1 MSEGTLVSIHVI
13 RAAEGPPEPV
23 PEARA
28 VPGRGIEGDRYFER
42 TGKYSAKNG
51 PEREVTLI
59 EEEAIEAVRRD
70 YGIDLGPGQSRRN
83 LLTRG
88 VALNHLVNR
97 EFEIGEVRLRGLELC
112 EPCSHL
118 ESLTAQG
125 VRRALMH
132 RGGLRAQVLRGGT
145 FRVGDPV
152 RATS

>member
-1 MSEGTLVSIHVI
+1 MNEGTLVAIHLI
-13 RAAEGPPEPV
+13 RAAEAPPEPV
-23 PEARA
+23 AEARA
-28 VPGRGIEGDRYFER
+28 VPGKGIEGDRYFER

-59 EEEAIEAVRRD
+59 EEEAIEAARRD

-88 VALNHLVNR
+88 VSLNHLVNR

-112 EPCSHL
+112 EPCGHL
-118 ESLTAQG
+118 EALTVKG
-125 VRRALMH
+125 VRLALVH

-145 FRVGDPV
+145 FRVGDSV
-152 RATS
+152 RPAS